1 MSEPLLAD
9 FSGRGREDAYENLNI
24 LPLIKEL
31 GDVTM
36 IGGVPKMAKC
46 LHNYGQRWVIGKYF
60 NVSEK
65 AVNMAHL

>member
-9 FSGRGREDAYENLNI
+9 FTGRGREDAYENLNM

-46 LHNYGQRWVIGKYF
+46 LHNYGQR
-60 NVSEK
+60 
-65 AVNMAHL
+65 